1 MVDYEVETY
10 GAENNL
16 NDETVRLSSSSDCL
30 SSRSAS
36 PELPGKFM
44 RDHLEFALH
53 TAISPLTSG

>member
-44 RDHLEFALH
+44 RDHLELLFTQLLAL
-53 TAISPLTSG
+53 